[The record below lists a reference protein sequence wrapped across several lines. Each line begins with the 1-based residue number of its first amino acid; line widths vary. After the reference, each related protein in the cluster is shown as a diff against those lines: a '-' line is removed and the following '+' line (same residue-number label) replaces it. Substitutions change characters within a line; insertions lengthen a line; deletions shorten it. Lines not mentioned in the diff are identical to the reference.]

1 MSKIR
6 HYIEVMK
13 HIPDHAYIATT
24 SLGMGGLPEQLLKG
38 LGEYYQKYQSPRDLS
53 VITTGGIGTGPGRG
67 LDHILYPNLLK
78 RATTSYLYYSA
89 NTIEA
94 VLNNEIEMYYLPQG
108 IIGQLYRDAARG
120 GVGVFS
126 QVGTETFI
134 DPKYLGGKI
143 NEKTRQQEDVVKE
156 IYFNDERWLHYQP
169 LPINVA
175 FIKAS
180 YADTRGNLSLKREPF
195 VLEALSIASAVKNN
209 GGIVIA
215 QVEQVVED
223 YSIPPKEVV
232 VPGALVDYVVVA
244 DKKYHMQTV
253 LTQYNPAISNEIRVP
268 LSEYDYLPLS
278 PSKVILRR
286 ASQELA
292 KGSFV
297 NVGVGLAANIGQ
309 IISESHLIDQIHLS
323 IDLGSIGGMPVP
335 GLDFGMNYNAEAIIP
350 SQSLFEYYH
359 GGGIDT
365 TVLGFGQ
372 FNEKGEMNSTYLN
385 GTLNG
390 PGGMLDIV
398 QGADKIVFVGSF
410 TVKAELKIKNQ
421 QLVIQKEGCATK
433 FVESLPLSNF
443 SSHYMK
449 SLGKEII
456 LITERAVFEID
467 NEGQFVLIEIAEGID
482 LQDDILDLIPWSIK
496 VSEHLKIM
504 DPALFAE
511 DWQLTLE

>member
-1 MSKIR
+1 MSKVR
-6 HYIEVMK
+6 NYIEVMQ
-13 HIPDHAYIATT
+13 HIPDNAYIATT

-38 LGEYYQKYQSPRDLS
+38 LGEYYQQNHSPKHLS
-53 VITTGGIGTGPGRG
+53 FITTGGIGTGPGRG
-67 LDHILYPNLLK
+67 LDHLLYPELLK

-94 VLNNEIEMYYLPQG
+94 VLNNQVEMYYLPQG

-120 GVGVFS
+120 GVGVIS
-126 QVGTETFI
+126 KVGTETFI

-156 IYFNDERWLHYQP
+156 IYFNNERWLHYQP

-180 YADTRGNLSLKREPF
+180 YADGRGNLSLKREPF
-195 VLEALSIASAVKNN
+195 VLETLSIASAVKNN

-215 QVEQVVED
+215 QVEKIVAD

-232 VPGALVDYVVVA
+232 VPGVFVDYVVVA
-244 DKKYHMQTV
+244 EKKYHMQTV
-253 LTQYNPAISNEIRVP
+253 LTQYDPAISNEIRVS
-268 LSEYDYLPLS
+268 LSEYDHLPLS
-278 PSKVILRR
+278 PNKVILRR
-286 ASQELA
+286 ASQELT

-309 IISESHLIDQIHLS
+309 IISESHLTDQIHLTV
-323 IDLGSIGGMPVP
+323 DLGSIGGMPVP
-335 GLDFGMNYNAEAIIP
+335 GLDFGMNYNAEAIV
-350 SQSLFEYYH
+350 STQSLFEHYH

-372 FNEKGEMNSTYLN
+372 FNGKGEMNSTYLN

-398 QGADKIVFVGSF
+398 QGADKIVFVGTF
-410 TVKAELKIKNQ
+410 TVKAELTIDQQ
-421 QLVIQKEGCATK
+421 QLVIQKEGQATK

-443 SSHYMK
+443 SSRYMK
-449 SLGKEII
+449 SLGKKII

-467 NEGQFVLIEIAEGID
+467 YEGQFVLMEIAEGID
-482 LQDDILDLIPWSIK
+482 LERDILELMPWPIK
-496 VSEHLKIM
+496 VSENVKIM
-504 DPALFAE
+504 DAALFAE
-511 DWQLTLE
+511 DWQLTLD